1 MKKIFASILSLAFLL
16 STVGFTS
23 HVYAEEQ
30 QAADVEEEEE
40 EEELEFTSAVITAL
54 PCAKEAEESGEFDV
68 LSSCPPHAAWE
79 GVKDIYEGTPNIVIF
94 DVTEGELV
102 AEYKGTLS
110 LNGIATLDE
119 TTVKQLVDAHEV
131 GHLYLFGLRQL
142 SVQAAQTLCTLR
154 WNLFLLLDQLPSS
167 SAAVIRELRNE
178 VDDTEWASR

>member
-16 STVGFTS
+16 STVEFTS

-30 QAADVEEEEE
+30 QAADVEEEE

-94 DVTEGELV
+94 DVTEGEYYAVKPSKEGVYWSELLEGFGGSIDGTAV
-102 AEYKGTLS
+102 PVGKKGDL
-110 LNGIATLDE
+110 
-119 TTVKQLVDAHEV
+119 TVIEFSEFEITPKPKPGFFKGCL
-131 GHLYLFGLRQL
+131 
-142 SVQAAQTLCTLR
+142 
-154 WNLFLLLDQLPSS
+154 
-167 SAAVIRELRNE
+167 
-178 VDDTEWASR
+178 